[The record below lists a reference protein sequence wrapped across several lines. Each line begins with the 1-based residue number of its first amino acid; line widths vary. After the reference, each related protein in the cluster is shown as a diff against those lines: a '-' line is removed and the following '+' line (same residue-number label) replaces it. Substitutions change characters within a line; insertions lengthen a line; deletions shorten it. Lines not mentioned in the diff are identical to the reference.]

1 MSRILNL
8 IIALV
13 AVLSGY
19 CTAMAQGDAPLVR
32 EGVKWVYD
40 YSKMWVGSGTTTLTK
55 EYLYFSGKKEID
67 GKTYSICHWSDVNSD
82 SDTGCNRTLYLRQEG
97 KQVFLRLDSL
107 KNQKLDYRY
116 PHINHFG
123 NDPLTDK
130 ECLIYD
136 FALLRGDSWKMLASC
151 PEDPRDSDYISD
163 GVGNIKVIDS
173 VKYIQVNGL
182 HTKVQYVHTP
192 SAYKSRTEVV
202 EGIGCLHDEVFPMPY
217 IGPRTLGYIIHRKLV
232 ALEDMQGNV
241 IHDFRVSTALSMTT
255 ASYGMR
261 TTDFRLLR
269 RERGQ

>member
-1 MSRILNL
+1 
-8 IIALV
+8 
-13 AVLSGY
+13 
-19 CTAMAQGDAPLVR
+19 
-32 EGVKWVYD
+32 
-40 YSKMWVGSGTTTLTK
+40 
-55 EYLYFSGKKEID
+55 
-67 GKTYSICHWSDVNSD
+67 
-82 SDTGCNRTLYLRQEG
+82 
-97 KQVFLRLDSL
+97 
-107 KNQKLDYRY
+107 
-116 PHINHFG
+116 
-123 NDPLTDK
+123 
-130 ECLIYD
+130 
-136 FALLRGDSWKMLASC
+136 MLASC

-269 RERGQ
+269 RERGR